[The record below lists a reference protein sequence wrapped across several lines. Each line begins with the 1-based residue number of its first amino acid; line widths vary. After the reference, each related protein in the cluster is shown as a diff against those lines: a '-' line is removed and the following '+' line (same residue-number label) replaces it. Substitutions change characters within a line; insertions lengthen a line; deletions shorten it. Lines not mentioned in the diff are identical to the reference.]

1 MKSTIFLSFLTV
13 LAFAGMSFT
22 TPENGEVE
30 TYSVNIEES
39 KIEWR
44 ARKVT
49 GKHNGTIMIKNGNLN
64 MEEGVLTGGS
74 FDIDMT
80 TITVLDLQPGK
91 GKEKLEGH
99 LKSADFFDVENHQT
113 ANFVITKVYPI
124 DTKGTYRVIGDLT
137 IKGNTNEVKFNA
149 VVKEE
154 SGKIMGTAQEIE
166 IDRVEYDIRYGSGSF
181 FDNLG
186 DKTIYDE
193 FQLDVTL
200 VAAK

>member
-1 MKSTIFLSFLTV
+1 MKKTFFFSFLTI

-22 TPENGEVE
+22 TPNTGEVV
-30 TYSVNIEES
+30 TYSVDTESS

-49 GKHNGTIMIKNGNLN
+49 GKHNGHLMIKSGSLD
-64 MEEGVLTGGS
+64 MEDGVLKGGS

-80 TITVLDLQPGK
+80 TITVLDLEAGK

-99 LKSADFFDVENHQT
+99 LKSADFFNVEEHNT
-113 ANFVITKVYPI
+113 ANFNITKVYPI

-149 VVKEE
+149 TVAEE
-154 SGKIMGTAQEIE
+154 NGKIMATATEVE
-166 IDRVEYDIRYGSGSF
+166 VDRTEYDVRYGSGSF
-181 FDNLG
+181 FSNLG

-193 FQLDVTL
+193 FQLDITL

>member
-1 MKSTIFLSFLTV
+1 MKSTFILTFLTV

-22 TPENGEVE
+22 TPNTGEVE
-30 TYSVNIEES
+30 TYSVDTEAS

-49 GKHNGTIMIKNGNLN
+49 GKHNGSLMIKSGSLD
-64 MEEGVLTGGS
+64 MEDGVLKGGS

-80 TITVLDLQPGK
+80 TITVLDLQAGK

-99 LKSADFFDVENHQT
+99 LKSADFFNVEEYNT
-113 ANFVITKVYPI
+113 ANFTITKVYPI

-137 IKGNTNEVKFNA
+137 IKGHTNEVKFNA
-149 VVKEE
+149 TVTEE
-154 SGKIMGTAQEIE
+154 GGKITGTATEVE
-166 IDRVEYDIRYGSGSF
+166 VDRSEYDIRYGSGTF
-181 FDNLG
+181 FENLG

-193 FQLDVTL
+193 FQLDITL

>member
-22 TPENGEVE
+22 TPDSGEVE
-30 TYSVNIEES
+30 TYSVNTEES

-49 GKHNGTIMIKNGNLN
+49 GKHNGSIMIKNGNLD
-64 MEEGVLTGGS
+64 MEDGVLKGGS

-80 TITVLDLQPGK
+80 TITVLDLKPGK

-99 LKSADFFDVENHQT
+99 LKSADFFNVEEYET
-113 ANFVITKVYPI
+113 ASFVITKVYPI

-137 IKGNTNEVKFNA
+137 IKGNSNEVKFNA
-149 VVKEE
+149 VVTEE
-154 SGKIMGTAQEIE
+154 NGKIMGTAKEIE
-166 IDRVEYDIRYGSGSF
+166 VDRAEYDIRYGSGSF

-193 FQLDVTL
+193 FELDVTL